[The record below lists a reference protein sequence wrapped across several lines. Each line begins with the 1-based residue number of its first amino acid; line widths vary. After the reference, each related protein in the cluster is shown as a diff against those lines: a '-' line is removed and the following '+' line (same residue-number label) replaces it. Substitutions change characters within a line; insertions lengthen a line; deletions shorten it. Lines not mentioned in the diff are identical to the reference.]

1 MPARAASAARIRVLC
16 VDDNEDIPEMLSR
29 CIAAE
34 SDMESAGCLHS
45 ADDLVAAV
53 DRTGANVVLMDLGM
67 PGRDPLAAVRELAAA
82 RPARGNSVGPGADG
96 ARVIV
101 YSGRSD
107 QKDYDSAINAGAWG
121 YLSKGAEISSVLHAI
136 REVARGHAVLG
147 APT

>member
-34 SDMESAGCLHS
+34 SDMESAGWLHS
-45 ADDLVAAV
+45 ADDLVAEVA
-53 DRTGANVVLMDLGM
+53 RSRAHVVLLDLGM
-67 PGRDPLAAVRELAAA
+67 PGRDPIAAVRELAAS
-82 RPARGNSVGPGADG
+82 RPAPASEAGTGGHGV
-96 ARVIV
+96 RVIV

-107 QKDYDSAINAGAWG
+107 QQELDRAINAGAWG
-121 YLSKGAEISSVLHAI
+121 YLSKGAEISIVLHAI

-147 APT
+147 SP